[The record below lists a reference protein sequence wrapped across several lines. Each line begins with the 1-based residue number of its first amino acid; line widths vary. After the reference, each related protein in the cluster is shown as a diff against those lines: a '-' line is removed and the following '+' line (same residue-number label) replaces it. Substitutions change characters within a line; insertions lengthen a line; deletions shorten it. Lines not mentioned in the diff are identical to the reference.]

1 MDASAINLFMALF
14 QYNINDINIM
24 TSNRKI
30 HEEEEEEFNG
40 SKKFEPGLNTLGSES
55 TGNLLYH
62 IHSTYFKPI
71 LFSKEETSL
80 YFYEHVGE

>member
-1 MDASAINLFMALF
+1 MDASASSLHKISNTNNIIVMA
-14 QYNINDINIM
+14 
-24 TSNRKI
+24 SNRKI
-30 HEEEEEEFNG
+30 HEEEEEEEFNS
-40 SKKFEPGLNTLGSES
+40 SKKFEPGLNTLGSDA

>member
-1 MDASAINLFMALF
+1 
-14 QYNINDINIM
+14 M
-24 TSNRKI
+24 TSSRKI
-30 HEEEEEEFNG
+30 HENEEEEFNS
-40 SKKFEPGLNTLGSES
+40 SKKFKPGLNTLGSES

-80 YFYEHVGE
+80 YFYEHVGEWMHCMEIE

>member
-1 MDASAINLFMALF
+1 MDASASSLHKITNTNNIIVMA
-14 QYNINDINIM
+14 
-24 TSNRKI
+24 SNRKI
-30 HEEEEEEFNG
+30 HEEEEEEEFNS
-40 SKKFEPGLNTLGSES
+40 SKKFEPSLNFES
-55 TGNLLYH
+55 DATGNLLYH